1 MPTIRAILGQLSRDA
16 LLGVLDAY
24 DLRVSDRRVKDQLVD
39 ALAVFPEAQGKD
51 ILLAF
56 PRARLSRA
64 RMTTGPEM
72 STRHVCRRRA
82 LQLRHS

>member
-1 MPTIRAILGQLSRDA
+1 MPTIRAILGQFSRDA
-16 LLGVLDAY
+16 LLRVLDAY

-64 RMTTGPEM
+64 RMTTGPDL
-72 STRHVCRRRA
+72 SRRWSRSARA
-82 LQLRHS
+82 TARRC